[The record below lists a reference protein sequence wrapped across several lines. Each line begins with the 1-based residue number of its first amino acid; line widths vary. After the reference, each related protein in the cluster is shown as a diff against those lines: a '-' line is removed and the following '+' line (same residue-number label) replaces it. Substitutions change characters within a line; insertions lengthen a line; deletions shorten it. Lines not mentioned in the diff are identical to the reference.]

1 VLIHELLDFAA
12 KSGASDIHI
21 SAGAIPALRIDG
33 EIRKLDHPPL
43 TSEEAKRIA
52 YSVMN
57 EKQKTIFE
65 NELELDFSIGLKGLA
80 RFRINAFTHVNGV
93 GMVLR
98 FIPEE
103 TWTLGRLG
111 GPEVLR
117 TLAELPRGLVLV
129 TGPTGSGKSSTLAA
143 MLDHINNNKN
153 QHILTI
159 EDPIEFVHKPKRCV
173 INQREVGS
181 HSKGFAQALKSALR
195 EDPDVILVGE
205 MRDLETISLALTA
218 AETGHLVLGTL
229 HTNSAIETVDRII
242 DVFPPI
248 QQHQIR
254 AQLASSLMGVVSQS
268 LVKMVNKPGRIAVF
282 EVMTAT
288 PAVRNIIR
296 EGKTFKLTSTMQTS
310 KGEGMITMAD
320 AAKALVTDGILTRQ
334 QAIALANDRG
344 LFD

>member
-1 VLIHELLDFAA
+1 MLIHELLDFAT

-33 EIRKLDHPPL
+33 EIRKLDHAPL
-43 TSEEAKRIA
+43 TAEEAKRIA

-80 RFRINAFTHVNGV
+80 RFRINAFNQVNGV

-103 TWTLGRLG
+103 TWTLSRLG
-111 GPEVLR
+111 GPAVLQH
-117 TLAELPRGLVLV
+117 LSELPRGLVLV

-143 MLDHINNNKN
+143 MIDHINNTKN

-218 AETGHLVLGTL
+218 AETGHLVFGTL

-248 QQHQIR
+248 QQPQIR
-254 AQLASSLMGVVSQS
+254 AQLSSSLMGVVSQS
-268 LVKMVNKPGRIAVF
+268 LVKMVNKPGRVAVF

-320 AAKALVTDGILTRQ
+320 AAKTLVANGVLTRQ
-334 QAIALANDRG
+334 QAIALANDKG

>member
-1 VLIHELLDFAA
+1 MLIHELLDFAA

-33 EIRKLDHPPL
+33 EIRKLDHDPL
-43 TSEEAKRIA
+43 TPEEAKRIA

-80 RFRINAFTHVNGV
+80 RFRINAFNQVNGV

-103 TWTLGRLG
+103 TWTLSRLG
-111 GPEVLR
+111 GPAVLQQ
-117 TLAELPRGLVLV
+117 LAELPRGLVLV

-143 MLDHINNNKN
+143 MIDHINSNKN

-218 AETGHLVLGTL
+218 AETGHLVFGTL

-268 LVKMVNKPGRIAVF
+268 LVKMVNKPGRVAVF

-320 AAKALVTDGILTRQ
+320 AAKAMVNAGVLTRQ
-334 QAIALANDRG
+334 QAIALANDKG

>member
-1 VLIHELLDFAA
+1 MI
-12 KSGASDIHI
+12 
-21 SAGAIPALRIDG
+21 
-33 EIRKLDHPPL
+33 
-43 TSEEAKRIA
+43 
-52 YSVMN
+52 
-57 EKQKTIFE
+57 
-65 NELELDFSIGLKGLA
+65 
-80 RFRINAFTHVNGV
+80 
-93 GMVLR
+93 
-98 FIPEE
+98 
-103 TWTLGRLG
+103 
-111 GPEVLR
+111 
-117 TLAELPRGLVLV
+117 
-129 TGPTGSGKSSTLAA
+129 
-143 MLDHINNNKN
+143 DHINSNKN

-218 AETGHLVLGTL
+218 AETGHLVFGTL

-268 LVKMVNKPGRIAVF
+268 LVKMVNKPGRVAVF

-320 AAKALVTDGILTRQ
+320 AAKAMVNAGVLTRQ
-334 QAIALANDRG
+334 QAIALANDKG

>member
-1 VLIHELLDFAA
+1 
-12 KSGASDIHI
+12 
-21 SAGAIPALRIDG
+21 
-33 EIRKLDHPPL
+33 
-43 TSEEAKRIA
+43 
-52 YSVMN
+52 MN

-80 RFRINAFTHVNGV
+80 RFRINAFNQVNGV

-103 TWTLGRLG
+103 TWTLSRLG
-111 GPEVLR
+111 GPAVLQQ
-117 TLAELPRGLVLV
+117 LAELPRGLVLV

-143 MLDHINNNKN
+143 MIDHINSNKN

-218 AETGHLVLGTL
+218 AETGHLVFGTL

-268 LVKMVNKPGRIAVF
+268 LVKMVNKPGRVAVF

-320 AAKALVTDGILTRQ
+320 AAKAMVNAGVLTRQ
-334 QAIALANDRG
+334 QAIALANDKG

>member
-1 VLIHELLDFAA
+1 MLIHELLDFAA

-52 YSVMN
+52 YSIMN
-57 EKQKTIFE
+57 EKQKTVFE

-80 RFRINAFTHVNGV
+80 RFRINAFNQVNGV

-103 TWTLGRLG
+103 TWTLKKLK
-111 GPEVLR
+111 GPAVLKQ
-117 TLAELPRGLVLV
+117 LAELPRGLVLV

-143 MLDHINNNKN
+143 MIDHINSNKN

-248 QQHQIR
+248 QQPQIR

-288 PAVRNIIR
+288 AAVRNIIR

-320 AAKALVTDGILTRQ
+320 AAKAMVKSGVLTRQ
-334 QAIALANDRG
+334 QAIVLANDKA